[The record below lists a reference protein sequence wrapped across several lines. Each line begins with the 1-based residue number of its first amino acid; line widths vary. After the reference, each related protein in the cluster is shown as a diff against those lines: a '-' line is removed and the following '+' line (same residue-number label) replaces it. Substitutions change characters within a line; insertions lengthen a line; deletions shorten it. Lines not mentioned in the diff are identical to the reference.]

1 MLGNLGAWIRDFKDD
16 SAAAPLD
23 DSAWSQALAGLLVEA
38 AMADGNLDA
47 KERSQVAAAL
57 EADLHMTSEEVATVI
72 DAAVTAQEGRVEIH
86 SLTRSIRSEA
96 DAEDRVAIM
105 EMAWMV
111 VLADGELHE
120 YEAQLMRRLAGLL
133 FVDDIDSGKGSDSWR
148 CSVEQRNKYQRI
160 TGRYPSIT
168 HFGHSEKS
176 NYDVRQPS
184 CAGH

>member
-1 MLGNLGAWIRDFKDD
+1 MLGNLGNWIRDFKDD

-38 AMADGNLDA
+38 AMADGSLDA
-47 KERSQVAAAL
+47 QERAQISAAL
-57 EADLHMTSEEVATVI
+57 EADLHMTSDEVATVI

-86 SLTRSIRSEA
+86 SLTRSIRSET
-96 DAEDRVAIM
+96 DAEDRAAIM

-133 FVDDIDSGKGSDSWR
+133 YVDDIDSGRAQKRARSRLDAR
-148 CSVEQRNKYQRI
+148 L
-160 TGRYPSIT
+160 
-168 HFGHSEKS
+168 
-176 NYDVRQPS
+176 
-184 CAGH
+184 A